1 MARILIIDDNE
12 TMREGLGATVR
23 RMGHEALLAPVGG
36 RGAQAVRAPGGAAID
51 FVITDLKME
60 GKGGLE
66 VVKAVAERD
75 PDCPVMIATAFG
87 TVETAVEAM
96 RTGRLRLHPEAVRAR
111 GGAAQGVAGAG
122 AAGRAARARAG
133 RGGERGAARRRRARV
148 PLRRD
153 RGRHAGDARAS
164 SSTIEKVAP
173 TDASVYIHGES
184 GTGKELVARAI
195 HARSKRASGPFVKV
209 NCGALTETLLESE
222 LFGHERGAFTGAIK
236 RKLGRFELADKGTL
250 FLDEI
255 GDVTPAL
262 QLKLLRVLQEREF
275 ERVGGEETIKVDVR
289 VLSATHRD
297 IAAEVGRRAL
307 PRGSLL
313 PAARRALRGAAAAR
327 AQGRHPA
334 PRRALHRQAGRRAR
348 TRPSIPRRGSPT
360 AALAR
365 LGLYAWPGN
374 VRELENVIEQALV
387 FAEGTAIDVG
397 ALPASVRGGLPE
409 NALALPGGEMSL
421 PALLEDLERQLIQ
434 RAYDKSG
441 GVKTETARLLGIKT
455 SALYYKLEKYGIG
468 TIESRGDKAS
478 AAGCRGRRDAA
489 RGRSARWRWRPVTNV
504 RAEARRGA
512 PADRRC
518 VAVAGGTAV
527 AIGCATAEGARRGGG
542 RRARAGGA
550 RQLLRA
556 RLRRPQ
562 DGLRRALR
570 SRTP

>member
-23 RMGHEALLAPVGG
+23 RMGHEAVLAASGDEGLKHV
-36 RGAQAVRAPGGAAID
+36 APGRPAVD

-66 VVKAVAERD
+66 VLKAVAERD

-96 RTGRLRLHPEAVRAR
+96 RTGAYDFIQKPFAPEVVRLKVSRALEL
-111 GGAAQGVAGAG
+111 
-122 AAGRAARARAG
+122 RA
-133 RGGERGAARRRRARV
+133 ERRARERAEAESAA
-148 PLRRD
+148 LRD
-153 RGRHAGDARAS
+153 DVAREYRFAEIVGETPQMRALFQ
-164 SSTIEKVAP
+164 TIEKVAP

-195 HARSKRASGPFVKV
+195 HARSKRANGPFVKV

-255 GDVTPAL
+255 GDVTPGL

-275 ERVGGEETIKVDVR
+275 ERVGGEETIKIDVR

-297 IAAEVGRRAL
+297 IANDVATGRFREDLYYRLHVVPCEVPPLRDRKDDI
-307 PRGSLL
+307 PRLCAHFIAKL
-313 PAARRALRGAAAAR
+313 
-327 AQGRHPA
+327 A
-334 PRRALHRQAGRRAR
+334 PRTNASIDQAHGI
-348 TRPSIPRRGSPT
+348 TDG
-360 AALAR
+360 ALAR
-365 LGLYAWPGN
+365 LGLYGWPGN

-409 NALALPGGEMSL
+409 NALAIPGGEMSL

-468 TIESRGDKAS
+468 SIESRGDKALQNQ
-478 AAGCRGRRDAA
+478 AADADEEETMLED
-489 RGRSARWRWRPVTNV
+489 GP
-504 RAEARRGA
+504 
-512 PADRRC
+512 P
-518 VAVAGGTAV
+518 
-527 AIGCATAEGARRGGG
+527 GGG
-542 RRARAGGA
+542 GG
-550 RQLLRA
+550 
-556 RLRRPQ
+556 
-562 DGLRRALR
+562 GHER
-570 SRTP
+570 SR